1 MKPIRHA
8 ALALLTAAALSLSLA
23 APAAAYHSGSLVPQS
38 RTYSVPFTDTQ
49 GTWCDDAVQICYE
62 TGLMDGKSATSF
74 DPHSSLTYAQII
86 VIVARLHELLNG
98 GDGKFDAPDPGDAWY
113 QPAVDYLLN
122 LPILAQAGDLSGL
135 EVINPEGQLAITL
148 WSMGEFDEFPS
159 QPCTRYD
166 LVFFLTAILPE
177 DALTPINSIT
187 ALPDVTGNSV
197 VLDFYN
203 AGILTGSNEY
213 GTFGGTEYLNRG
225 QAAAMLARIVDP
237 SLRVR
242 FTPKPLVLSQAL
254 LGKDPDEVMMT
265 VDGFDVTAGLYALQ
279 LSYEISE
286 QTISHYFSRYDNY
299 PEEYSAYL
307 TDEEFRGD
315 FAEYMMEKYGIDVS
329 VPIDWDAPDKGGMSP
344 AQKVLADTRE
354 ECIRTAV
361 LMNHQ
366 TEYPPTQAQQAD
378 KESFSYLSDYMG
390 ITRDVYETMY
400 ISECVWINLQESLR
414 DFTSG
419 ELNRYLTQQNF
430 IYGMYAVFYRD
441 DEYGLYTEKESREM
455 ASTLRSQIND
465 HLDDQEYISYLI
477 WKYSQTYSGQSP
489 DLISL
494 DQFSDENI
502 AALKS
507 LGIGKVSA
515 VLTEEDRYIV
525 VFRMDPSKNDDIVDQ
540 AAAIPAQE
548 QLDAW
553 CTAATVT
560 AESTDPVDMAAAA
573 GMLDTLGY
581 LATL

>member
-1 MKPIRHA
+1 
-8 ALALLTAAALSLSLA
+8 
-23 APAAAYHSGSLVPQS
+23 
-38 RTYSVPFTDTQ
+38 
-49 GTWCDDAVQICYE
+49 
-62 TGLMDGKSATSF
+62 
-74 DPHSSLTYAQII
+74 
-86 VIVARLHELLNG
+86 
-98 GDGKFDAPDPGDAWY
+98 
-113 QPAVDYLLN
+113 
-122 LPILAQAGDLSGL
+122 
-135 EVINPEGQLAITL
+135 
-148 WSMGEFDEFPS
+148 
-159 QPCTRYD
+159 
-166 LVFFLTAILPE
+166 
-177 DALTPINSIT
+177 
-187 ALPDVTGNSV
+187 
-197 VLDFYN
+197 
-203 AGILTGSNEY
+203 
-213 GTFGGTEYLNRG
+213 
-225 QAAAMLARIVDP
+225 
-237 SLRVR
+237 
-242 FTPKPLVLSQAL
+242 
-254 LGKDPDEVMMT
+254 
-265 VDGFDVTAGLYALQ
+265 
-279 LSYEISE
+279 
-286 QTISHYFSRYDNY
+286 
-299 PEEYSAYL
+299 
-307 TDEEFRGD
+307 
-315 FAEYMMEKYGIDVS
+315 
-329 VPIDWDAPDKGGMSP
+329 MSP

-378 KESFSYLSDYMG
+378 MESFSYLSDYMG

-419 ELNRYLTQQNF
+419 
-430 IYGMYAVFYRD
+430 
-441 DEYGLYTEKESREM
+441 LYTEKESREM
-455 ASTLRSQIND
+455 ASTLRTQIND

-525 VFRMDPSKNDDIVDQ
+525 VFRMDPSENDDIVDQ

-553 CTAATVT
+553 CAAATVT

>member
-1 MKPIRHA
+1 MKCKH
-8 ALALLTAAALSLSLA
+8 LLTLCLTLTMLLSTLPFAAAAEGDDWLIPRMRDYA
-23 APAAAYHSGSLVPQS
+23 A
-38 RTYSVPFTDTQ
+38 FTDTA
-49 GTWCDDAVQICYE
+49 GTICE
-62 TGLMDGKSATSF
+62 EAADICCKAGLMDGVDSRHFLPQSG
-74 DPHSSLTYAQII
+74 LTHAQII
-86 VIVARLHELLNG
+86 VISARFHRL
-98 GDGKFDAPDPGDAWY
+98 
-113 QPAVDYLLN
+113 
-122 LPILAQAGDLSGL
+122 LSGGTL
-135 EVINPEGQLAITL
+135 DYFEPISLTGADWWTPYDGYLRQEIPSLASSEDYAAMTQTPTG
-148 WSMGEFDEFPS
+148 SCHRGEF
-159 QPCTRYD
+159 
-166 LVFFLTAILPE
+166 LTLLAAVLKDTGTTLPE
-177 DALTPINSIT
+177 INQVS
-187 ALPDVTGNSV
+187 AVPDCQDPDLIAFYRWG
-197 VLDFYN
+197 VLSGKD
-203 AGILTGSNEY
+203 EY
-213 GTFGGTEYLNRG
+213 GTLEEDAALTRAA
-225 QAAAMLARIVDP
+225 AAAMLARIVDP

-254 LGKDPDEVMMT
+254 LDKDPDEVMMT

-307 TDEEFRGD
+307 MDEEFQGD

-378 KESFSYLSDYMG
+378 MESFSYLSDYMG

-455 ASTLRSQIND
+455 ASTLRTQIND

-525 VFRMDPSKNDDIVDQ
+525 VFRMDPSENDDIVDQ

-553 CTAATVT
+553 CAAATVT

>member
-1 MKPIRHA
+1 MKCKR
-8 ALALLTAAALSLSLA
+8 LLTLCLTLTMLLSTLPFAAAAEGDDWLIPRMRDYA
-23 APAAAYHSGSLVPQS
+23 A
-38 RTYSVPFTDTQ
+38 FTDTA
-49 GTWCDDAVQICYE
+49 GTICE
-62 TGLMDGKSATSF
+62 EAADICCKAGLMDGVDSRHFLPQSG
-74 DPHSSLTYAQII
+74 LTHAQII
-86 VIVARLHELLNG
+86 VISARFHRL
-98 GDGKFDAPDPGDAWY
+98 
-113 QPAVDYLLN
+113 
-122 LPILAQAGDLSGL
+122 LSGGTL
-135 EVINPEGQLAITL
+135 DYFEPISLTGADWWTPYDGYLRQEIPSLASSEDYA
-148 WSMGEFDEFPS
+148 SMTQTPTGSCHRGEF
-159 QPCTRYD
+159 
-166 LVFFLTAILPE
+166 LTLLAAVLKDTGTTLPE
-177 DALTPINSIT
+177 INQVS
-187 ALPDVTGNSV
+187 AVPDCQDPDLIAFYRWG
-197 VLDFYN
+197 VLSGKD
-203 AGILTGSNEY
+203 EY
-213 GTFGGTEYLNRG
+213 GTLEEDAALTRAA
-225 QAAAMLARIVDP
+225 AAAMLARIVDP

-254 LGKDPDEVMMT
+254 LDKDPDEVMMT

-307 TDEEFRGD
+307 MDEEFRGD

-366 TEYPPTQAQQAD
+366 TEYPLTQAQQAD
-378 KESFSYLSDYMG
+378 MESFSYLSDYMG

-419 ELNRYLTQQNF
+419 EFNRYLTQQNF

-455 ASTLRSQIND
+455 ASTLRTQIND

-525 VFRMDPSKNDDIVDQ
+525 VFRMDPSGNDDIVDQ

-553 CTAATVT
+553 CAAATVT

>member
-1 MKPIRHA
+1 MKCKH
-8 ALALLTAAALSLSLA
+8 LLTLCLTLTMLLSTLPFAAAAEGDDWLIPRMRDYA
-23 APAAAYHSGSLVPQS
+23 A
-38 RTYSVPFTDTQ
+38 FTDTA
-49 GTWCDDAVQICYE
+49 GTIREEAADICCKA
-62 TGLMDGKSATSF
+62 GLMDGVDSRHFLPQSG
-74 DPHSSLTYAQII
+74 LTHAQII
-86 VIVARLHELLNG
+86 VISARFHRL
-98 GDGKFDAPDPGDAWY
+98 
-113 QPAVDYLLN
+113 
-122 LPILAQAGDLSGL
+122 LSGGTL
-135 EVINPEGQLAITL
+135 DYFEPISLTGADWWTPYDGYLRQEIPSLASSEDYAAMTQTPTG
-148 WSMGEFDEFPS
+148 SCDRGEF
-159 QPCTRYD
+159 
-166 LVFFLTAILPE
+166 LTLLAAVLKDTGTTLPE
-177 DALTPINSIT
+177 INQVS
-187 ALPDVTGNSV
+187 AVPDCQEADIMAFYRWG
-197 VLDFYN
+197 VLSGKD
-203 AGILTGSNEY
+203 EY
-213 GTFGGTEYLNRG
+213 GTLEEDAALTRAA
-225 QAAAMLARIVDP
+225 AAAMLARIVDP

-307 TDEEFRGD
+307 MDEEFRGD

-378 KESFSYLSDYMG
+378 MESFSYLSDYMG

-455 ASTLRSQIND
+455 ASTLRTQIND

-525 VFRMDPSKNDDIVDQ
+525 VFRMDPSENDDIVDQ

-553 CTAATVT
+553 CAAATVT

>member
-1 MKPIRHA
+1 MKCKH
-8 ALALLTAAALSLSLA
+8 LLTLCLTLTMLLSTLPFAAAAEGDDWLIPRMRDYA
-23 APAAAYHSGSLVPQS
+23 A
-38 RTYSVPFTDTQ
+38 FTDTA
-49 GTWCDDAVQICYE
+49 GTICE
-62 TGLMDGKSATSF
+62 EAADICCKAGLMDGVDSRHFLPQSG
-74 DPHSSLTYAQII
+74 LTHAQII
-86 VIVARLHELLNG
+86 VISARFHRL
-98 GDGKFDAPDPGDAWY
+98 
-113 QPAVDYLLN
+113 
-122 LPILAQAGDLSGL
+122 LSGGTL
-135 EVINPEGQLAITL
+135 DYFEPISLTGADWWTPYDGYLRQEIPSLASSEDYAAMTQTPTG
-148 WSMGEFDEFPS
+148 SCHRGEF
-159 QPCTRYD
+159 
-166 LVFFLTAILPE
+166 LTLLAAVLKDTGTTLPE
-177 DALTPINSIT
+177 INQVSAVPDCQDADLI
-187 ALPDVTGNSV
+187 AFYRWG
-197 VLDFYN
+197 VLSGKD
-203 AGILTGSNEY
+203 EY
-213 GTFGGTEYLNRG
+213 GTLEEDAALTRAA
-225 QAAAMLARIVDP
+225 AAAMLARIVDP

-254 LGKDPDEVMMT
+254 LDKDPDEVMMT

-307 TDEEFRGD
+307 MDEEFRGD

-366 TEYPPTQAQQAD
+366 TEYPLTQAQQAD
-378 KESFSYLSDYMG
+378 MESFSYLSDYMG

-419 ELNRYLTQQNF
+419 EFNRYLTQQNF

-455 ASTLRSQIND
+455 ASTLRTQIND

-525 VFRMDPSKNDDIVDQ
+525 VFRMDPSGNDDIVDQ

-553 CTAATVT
+553 CAAATVT

>member
-1 MKPIRHA
+1 MKCKR
-8 ALALLTAAALSLSLA
+8 LLTLCLTLTMLLSTLPFAAAAEGDDWLIPRMRDYA
-23 APAAAYHSGSLVPQS
+23 A
-38 RTYSVPFTDTQ
+38 FTDTA
-49 GTWCDDAVQICYE
+49 GTICE
-62 TGLMDGKSATSF
+62 EAADICCKAGLMDGVDSRHFLPQSG
-74 DPHSSLTYAQII
+74 LTHAQII
-86 VIVARLHELLNG
+86 VISARFHRL
-98 GDGKFDAPDPGDAWY
+98 
-113 QPAVDYLLN
+113 
-122 LPILAQAGDLSGL
+122 LSGGTL
-135 EVINPEGQLAITL
+135 DYFEPISLTGADWWTPYDGYLRQEIPSLASSEDYAAMTQTPTG
-148 WSMGEFDEFPS
+148 SCHRGEF
-159 QPCTRYD
+159 
-166 LVFFLTAILPE
+166 LTLLAAVLKDTGTTLPE
-177 DALTPINSIT
+177 INQVS
-187 ALPDVTGNSV
+187 AVPDCQDPDLIAFYRWG
-197 VLDFYN
+197 VLSGKD
-203 AGILTGSNEY
+203 EY
-213 GTFGGTEYLNRG
+213 GTLEEDAALTRAA
-225 QAAAMLARIVDP
+225 AAAMLARIVDP

-254 LGKDPDEVMMT
+254 LDKDPDEVMMT

-307 TDEEFRGD
+307 MDEEFRGD

-378 KESFSYLSDYMG
+378 MESFSYLSDYMG

-455 ASTLRSQIND
+455 ASTLRTQIND

-525 VFRMDPSKNDDIVDQ
+525 VFRMDPSENDDIVDQ

-553 CTAATVT
+553 CAAATVT

>member
-1 MKPIRHA
+1 MKCKH
-8 ALALLTAAALSLSLA
+8 LLTLCLTLTMLLSTLPFAAAAEGDDWLIPRMRDYA
-23 APAAAYHSGSLVPQS
+23 A
-38 RTYSVPFTDTQ
+38 FTDTA
-49 GTWCDDAVQICYE
+49 GTICE
-62 TGLMDGKSATSF
+62 EAADICCKAGLMDGVDSRHFLPQSG
-74 DPHSSLTYAQII
+74 LTHAQII
-86 VIVARLHELLNG
+86 VISARFHRLLSG
-98 GDGKFDAPDPGDAWY
+98 GTLDYFEPISLTGADWWTPYDGYLRQEIPSLASSEDYAAMTQTPTGSCHRGEFLTLLAAVLKDTGTTLPEINQVSAVPDCQAPDLIAFYRWG
-113 QPAVDYLLN
+113 V
-122 LPILAQAGDLSGL
+122 LSGK
-135 EVINPEGQLAITL
+135 
-148 WSMGEFDEFPS
+148 D
-159 QPCTRYD
+159 
-166 LVFFLTAILPE
+166 
-177 DALTPINSIT
+177 
-187 ALPDVTGNSV
+187 
-197 VLDFYN
+197 
-203 AGILTGSNEY
+203 EY
-213 GTFGGTEYLNRG
+213 GTLEEDAALTRAA
-225 QAAAMLARIVDP
+225 AAAMLARIVDP

-307 TDEEFRGD
+307 MDEEFRGD

-361 LMNHQ
+361 LM
-366 TEYPPTQAQQAD
+366 EYPLTQAQQAD
-378 KESFSYLSDYMG
+378 MESFSYLSDYMG

-455 ASTLRSQIND
+455 ASTLRTQIND

-525 VFRMDPSKNDDIVDQ
+525 VFRMDPSENDDIVDQ

-553 CTAATVT
+553 CAAATVT

>member
-1 MKPIRHA
+1 MKCKR
-8 ALALLTAAALSLSLA
+8 LLTLCLTLTMLLSTLPFAAAAEGDDWLIPRMRDYA
-23 APAAAYHSGSLVPQS
+23 A
-38 RTYSVPFTDTQ
+38 FTDTA
-49 GTWCDDAVQICYE
+49 GTICE
-62 TGLMDGKSATSF
+62 EEADICCKAGLMDGVDSRHFLPQSG
-74 DPHSSLTYAQII
+74 LTHAQII
-86 VIVARLHELLNG
+86 VISARFHRL
-98 GDGKFDAPDPGDAWY
+98 
-113 QPAVDYLLN
+113 
-122 LPILAQAGDLSGL
+122 LSGGTL
-135 EVINPEGQLAITL
+135 DYFEPISLTGADWWTPYDGYLRQEIPSLASSEDYAAMTQTPTG
-148 WSMGEFDEFPS
+148 SCHRGEF
-159 QPCTRYD
+159 
-166 LVFFLTAILPE
+166 LTLLAAVLKDTGTTLPE
-177 DALTPINSIT
+177 INQVS
-187 ALPDVTGNSV
+187 AVPDCQKADLIAFYRWG
-197 VLDFYN
+197 VLSGKD
-203 AGILTGSNEY
+203 EY
-213 GTFGGTEYLNRG
+213 GTLEEDAALTRAA
-225 QAAAMLARIVDP
+225 AAAMLARIVDP

-254 LGKDPDEVMMT
+254 LDEDPDEVMMT

-307 TDEEFRGD
+307 MDEEFRGD

-366 TEYPPTQAQQAD
+366 TEYPLTQAQQAD
-378 KESFSYLSDYMG
+378 MESFSYLSDYMG

-455 ASTLRSQIND
+455 ASTLRTQIND

-502 AALKS
+502 AHSNPWGLERS
-507 LGIGKVSA
+507 
-515 VLTEEDRYIV
+515 
-525 VFRMDPSKNDDIVDQ
+525 P
-540 AAAIPAQE
+540 P
-548 QLDAW
+548 
-553 CTAATVT
+553 C
-560 AESTDPVDMAAAA
+560 
-573 GMLDTLGY
+573 
-581 LATL
+581 